1 MREGIDQHGQRV
13 DCHWDDIELG
23 LYNMEWV
30 INVVFSLLVG
40 PTSCTFSLS
49 VFLAE
54 KTCLKRSNIVTKP
67 LQVRFFYDNIWFQQT
82 SYRFILIDWLMDWL
96 LLNVQ
101 QAVFQ
106 PLVYWLR
113 EQDQQ

>member
-1 MREGIDQHGQRV
+1 MVQ
-13 DCHWDDIELG
+13 
-23 LYNMEWV
+23 
-30 INVVFSLLVG
+30 LVG
-40 PTSCTFSLS
+40 PTSNENTTFITHSILYYY
-49 VFLAE
+49 FM
-54 KTCLKRSNIVTKP
+54 
-67 LQVRFFYDNIWFQQT
+67 FNIWFQQT
-82 SYRFILIDWLMDWL
+82 SDRFILIDWLMDWL